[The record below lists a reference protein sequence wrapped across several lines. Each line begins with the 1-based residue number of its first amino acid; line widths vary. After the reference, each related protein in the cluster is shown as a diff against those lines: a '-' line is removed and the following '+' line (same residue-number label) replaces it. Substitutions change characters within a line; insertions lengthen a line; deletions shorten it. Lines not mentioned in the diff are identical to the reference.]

1 MAIQERIFQQFH
13 YSSSA
18 NVMGSGNTHGF
29 GVVSSSKADDGLM
42 NEEITNI
49 MVGDYPIVKGNKPT
63 EYMVYVPRYQ
73 TFITIGLSNSDSIKN
88 GRDSRFAHILMPQ
101 TDGETEF
108 FNHHP
113 ENFIP
118 KLSWVYEK
126 DIQRTKHLETKT
138 SSLVS
143 FDLASLVKE
152 VGFRTQGELACFIK
166 QVYNSLFKNAQTLYI
181 CNTDSLNFRETAKK
195 MSVLLVY
202 LIPPKFYTG
211 KSFAFFADSDIKSTS
226 FVFRSF
232 SNSLNQWTI
241 GQHREIRGEGYEDA
255 FYLDMAKR
263 LFLLDNGKSFLKL
276 REYLNESLTSEDYD
290 LIFPV
295 YYEMLLKERK
305 RFSVE
310 NWKPQYIDGILYD
323 VARGKYWE
331 LSVYLMSN
339 LNTQTYP
346 TKKLESWYKKWVEVA
361 KTKGDYR
368 AVDLVKDYL
377 KNENPLLLEEV
388 FPALVKEDVKEEI
401 KEIKRPRND
410 NRSLEEIEEEIQQLL
425 MPILTK
431 EAEKVL
437 TNDLVTLYGRV
448 IKRQGNVRKAESC
461 LRTAFEIL
469 EVENQRVAILIIQSI
484 YEKYKNYEDKEL
496 LHLLVRKHFGLH
508 EPVQIKEEKKV
519 ELTQPPKRKRKSKAP
534 LIALLVLLLAAGGVC
549 AAFAVKSMTKKEPV
563 TPSTTPSTSIIIP
576 TEPTS
581 ESTESSS
588 QKETKK
594 TKKEK
599 KNVDTSQ
606 TNR

>member
-1 MAIQERIFQQFH
+1 MAIQQRIFQQFH

-29 GVVSSSKADDGLM
+29 GVVSSSNADDGQM

-49 MVGDYPIVKGNKPT
+49 MVGDYPIVKGNKAT

-118 KLSWVYEK
+118 KLSWEYEK
-126 DIQRTKHLETKT
+126 DIQKTRHLETKT
-138 SSLVS
+138 TSLVS
-143 FDLASLVKE
+143 FNRASLIKE

-181 CNTDSLNFRETAKK
+181 CNTDNLNFRELAKK
-195 MSVLLVY
+195 MSVLLLY

-211 KSFAFFADSDIKSTS
+211 KSFAFFADSDIRSTS
-226 FVFRSF
+226 FVFRNF
-232 SNSLNQWTI
+232 SDNLNQWKL

-263 LFLLDNGKSFLKL
+263 LFASDNGKSFLKL
-276 REYLNESLTSEDYD
+276 REYLNENLTTEECD

-295 YYEMLLKERK
+295 YYEMLLKEKK

-323 VARGKYWE
+323 VARGKHWE

-339 LNTQTYP
+339 LKTQTYP
-346 TKKLESWYKKWVEVA
+346 TKKLESWYKKWEEVA

-388 FPALVKEDVKEEI
+388 FPVFVKEEI

-425 MPILTK
+425 MPVLTK

-437 TNDLVTLYGRV
+437 TDDLVTLYGRV
-448 IKRQGNVRKAESC
+448 IKRQGNVRKAGSC

-469 EVENQRVAILIIQSI
+469 EVENQRVSILIIQSI

-508 EPVQIKEEKKV
+508 EPVRMKEEKKV
-519 ELTQPPKRKRKSKAP
+519 KVEPTQPSKRKSKAP

-549 AAFAVKSMTKKEPV
+549 AAFAVKSMTKKDPV
-563 TPSTTPSTSIIIP
+563 VPSTMPSISITTTTIP
-576 TEPTS
+576 T
-581 ESTESSS
+581 TESSS
-588 QKETKK
+588 QEETKK

-599 KNVDTSQ
+599 KNVDGSQ